1 VGWTFLV
8 WGVYHAALIA
18 LEHAGLGAV
27 VKRLPAPLRHVY
39 LIVAVMAGW
48 VVLRSER
55 LGGALLFLRALAGL
69 NAASLRARPTMPVEL
84 WLVLAA
90 GAIGCAPLFPAIRR
104 WTVAIDAVTTS
115 LLMMLF
121 ATVLFAWRCGGMVVT
136 PVLRWWR
143 WSMMRAGRG
152 GGSALP

>member
-1 VGWTFLV
+1 
-8 WGVYHAALIA
+8 
-18 LEHAGLGAV
+18 
-27 VKRLPAPLRHVY
+27 
-39 LIVAVMAGW
+39 MAI
-48 VVLRSER
+48 
-55 LGGALLFLRALAGL
+55 
-69 NAASLRARPTMPVEL
+69 EL

-121 ATVLFAWRCGGMVVT
+121 ATVLFAWRCGGMVAT

-143 WSMMRAGRG
+143 WSMMRVGRG
-152 GGSALP
+152 GGGALS